1 MRATRLLAGL
11 AAASLIFAACGSDSD
26 DTASTSAPSGT
37 AASEA
42 TEAGGTD
49 TAAPAATDAAADTT
63 AASEGDTETTATI
76 RLWLNG
82 GDTPDELV
90 QYAITEFNKIHPDV
104 KVEFERQQWTGI
116 VEKLTTSLSS
126 SDSPDVI
133 ELGNTQAQA
142 FEAAG
147 ALLDLTDKQAE
158 LGGDDLLQSL
168 VEAGT
173 YDGSFYG
180 VPYYAGARV
189 VIYRKDLFEK
199 SGIEIPTTVDE
210 LFAAAQTLM
219 TDNADTPNF
228 SGMYLP
234 GKNWFAAL
242 PFIWMTGG
250 DIATQTDGEWTGAL
264 SSPESIEGLTTFLKF
279 LTEVSGAP
287 KDGDDSKD
295 YVAFCNG
302 EVGMMPAPGWKPG
315 QIVNPDDGCPDM
327 EANIGAFA
335 FPGMTADELAPAFLG
350 GSNLAI
356 SANSAHQDLA
366 YDLLK
371 IMASADYQKQLAGL
385 GLLPALKSLLPEVSG
400 SESAVA
406 QAQAAEN
413 SRFVPSSENWAA
425 VEASS
430 ILPDMIVAIA
440 GGADVADEAAKAD
453 AAIEDTLNG

>member
-1 MRATRLLAGL
+1 
-11 AAASLIFAACGSDSD
+11 
-26 DTASTSAPSGT
+26 
-37 AASEA
+37 
-42 TEAGGTD
+42 
-49 TAAPAATDAAADTT
+49 
-63 AASEGDTETTATI
+63 
-76 RLWLNG
+76 
-82 GDTPDELV
+82 
-90 QYAITEFNKIHPDV
+90 V
-104 KVEFERQQWTGI
+104 KVTFERQQWTGI
-116 VEKLTTSLSS
+116 VEKLTTALSS

-147 ALLDLTDKQAE
+147 ALEDLTDKKAD

-189 VIYRKDLFEK
+189 ILYRKDLFTK
-199 SGIEIPTTVDE
+199 SGIEVPTTIDE
-210 LFAAAQTLM
+210 MLAAGEKLKA
-219 TDNADTPNF
+219 DNSSTPNF

-242 PFIWMTGG
+242 PFIWVNGG
-250 DIATQTDGEWTGAL
+250 DIAVQDGDSWKGAL
-264 SSPESIEGLTTFLKF
+264 SSDESIAGLTQFQQFVEKT
-279 LTEVSGAP
+279 SGAP

-295 YVAFCNG
+295 YIAFCNG

-335 FPGMTADELAPAFLG
+335 MPGLTAGETSPAFLG

-356 SANSAHQDLA
+356 SAKSAHADLA

-371 IMASADYQKQLAGL
+371 VLASPDYQKQFAAQGTI
-385 GLLPALKSLLPEVSG
+385 PALKSLLGDVSG
-400 SESAVA
+400 SEAAVA
-406 QAQAAEN
+406 QATAAEN

-425 VEASS
+425 VEATS
-430 ILPDMIVAIA
+430 ILPDMIVAIS
-440 GGADVADEAAKAD
+440 GGADVKDEAAKAD
-453 AAIEDTLNG
+453 AAIEELLNG

>member
-1 MRATRLLAGL
+1 MKLKRITVSAVVLATAF
-11 AAASLIFAACGSDSD
+11 AATASAASPRPA
-26 DTASTSAPSGT
+26 TTPPS
-37 AASEA
+37 S
-42 TEAGGTD
+42 GG
-49 TAAPAATDAAADTT
+49 AAT
-63 AASEGDTETTATI
+63 TI

-82 GDTPDELV
+82 GDTPDDV
-90 QYAITEFNKIHPDV
+90 VNYAIAEFKKVHPEADV
-104 KVEFERQQWTGI
+104 AFERQQWTGI

-126 SDSPDVI
+126 SDSPDVV

-147 ALLDLTDKQAE
+147 ALMDLTDKKAD

-173 YDGSFYG
+173 YDGKFYG

-189 VIYRKDLFEK
+189 VLYRKDLFTK
-199 SGIEIPTTVDE
+199 SGLAVPTTIDE
-210 LFAAAQTLM
+210 LLAAAKKLKA
-219 TDNADTPNF
+219 DNAATPNF

-242 PFIWMTGG
+242 PFIWVNGGEIATFADGKWTGG
-250 DIATQTDGEWTGAL
+250 LASDASVA
-264 SSPESIEGLTTFLKF
+264 GLKVLQQFI
-279 LTEVSGAP
+279 TETSGAP
-287 KDGDDSKD
+287 VDGDDSKD
-295 YVAFCNG
+295 YIAFCNG

-315 QIVNPDDGCPDM
+315 QIVNKDDGCPDM

-335 FPGMTADELAPAFLG
+335 FPGLKAGEFAPAFLG

-371 IMASADYQKQLAGL
+371 IMAGAEYQKKLAAL
-385 GLLPALKSLLPEVSG
+385 GLLPALKSLLGEVSG
-400 SESAVA
+400 SESATA
-406 QAQAAEN
+406 QAQAAQN

-425 VEASS
+425 VEAANTMQDLVVS
-430 ILPDMIVAIA
+430 IAS
-440 GGADVADEAAKAD
+440 GGDVVEAAKKAD
-453 AAIEDTLNG
+453 AAIESTLNG